1 MFDVIKHGLPFVLKK
16 KKKSYTKAMFNLDDL
31 KWENIQK
38 NMTFSEHLSKK
49 HKEVKNC
56 HALKQI
62 CLPQAHSSSN
72 VFWH

>member
-1 MFDVIKHGLPFVLKK
+1 MFH
-16 KKKSYTKAMFNLDDL
+16 LDDL

-38 NMTFSEHLSKK
+38 SATFSESLLKK
-49 HKEVKNC
+49 PKEIKNFY
-56 HALKQI
+56 ALKQI

>member
-1 MFDVIKHGLPFVLKK
+1 
-16 KKKSYTKAMFNLDDL
+16 MFNLDDL

-38 NMTFSEHLSKK
+38 NMTSSERLSK
-49 HKEVKNC
+49 HKEIKNR